1 MQLAFTTNAPTEG
14 GHARVRDPKRKA
26 QVHTTT
32 SQYTVD
38 LAREVSLHWLAGPSI
53 AAGRV
58 QHQPPAI
65 ARLQG
70 RLRLLLLWPVCTHCE
85 HNRLGDQNL
94 GAREHTSAS
103 SVPLSTTTS

>member
-1 MQLAFTTNAPTEG
+1 MQLAATTNAPTEG

-53 AAGRV
+53 AAGEGTAPTSR
-58 QHQPPAI
+58 
-65 ARLQG
+65 
-70 RLRLLLLWPVCTHCE
+70 
-85 HNRLGDQNL
+85 N
-94 GAREHTSAS
+94 SAS
-103 SVPLSTTTS
+103 TGPSAPPLVVACVHSL